1 MKTYGVSRST
11 AALPGTVWRLWSDP
25 NNWSRWNS
33 GIRDAHIDGP
43 IADGARGTMTTNRGS
58 THDVMFHDVSD
69 GRSFSMSMAGP
80 PLSTFTFTCEIRPD
94 GVGSV
99 ISQRVAI
106 TGPLG
111 ALFGAMM
118 GNEMAKHFA
127 PVLDDLARTAEGSA
141 SGQRPNDA
149 AGQPVTEAGQ

>member
-11 AALPGTVWRLWSDP
+11 SALPATVWRIWSDP

-33 GIRDAHIDGP
+33 GIHDAQVQGP
-43 IADGARGTMTTNRGS
+43 IADGTRGKMTTNRGS
-58 THDVMFHDVSD
+58 THDVTFHDVSE
-69 GRSFSMSMAGP
+69 GRCFSMSMMGP

-99 ISQRVAI
+99 ISQQVAI

-111 ALFGAMM
+111 PLFGAMM
-118 GNEMAKHFA
+118 GKEMVKHFE
-127 PVLDDLARTAEGSA
+127 PVLDDLARTAEAEQGA
-141 SGQRPNDA
+141 PAQHVARAPF
-149 AGQPVTEAGQ
+149 

>member
-11 AALPGTVWRLWSDP
+11 SASPATVWFLWSDP

-33 GIRDAHIDGP
+33 GIRDAQVDGP
-43 IADGARGTMTTNRGS
+43 IADGTRGTMTTDRGS
-58 THDVMFHDVSD
+58 THNVRFHDVSD

-80 PLSTFTFTCEIRPD
+80 PLSTFTFTCEVRPD

-99 ISQRVAI
+99 ISQHVAI

-111 ALFGAMM
+111 GLFGAMM
-118 GNEMAKHFA
+118 GTEMAKHFV
-127 PVLDDLARTAEGSA
+127 PVLDDLARTAES
-141 SGQRPNDA
+141 
-149 AGQPVTEAGQ
+149 QPQ